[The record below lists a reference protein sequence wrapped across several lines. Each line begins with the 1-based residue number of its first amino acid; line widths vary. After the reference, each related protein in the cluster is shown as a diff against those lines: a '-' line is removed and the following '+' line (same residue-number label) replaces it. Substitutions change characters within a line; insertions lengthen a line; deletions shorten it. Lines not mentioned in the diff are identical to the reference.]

1 MNNME
6 FDILVE
12 MLRTF
17 YYEKN
22 GLEDTIE
29 FLKYIVSEMEKL
41 WNVISVKKK
50 LKNCLPMINGN
61 KYVKS
66 V

>member
-1 MNNME
+1 ME

-22 GLEDTIE
+22 GLEDTID

-41 WNVISVKKK
+41 
-50 LKNCLPMINGN
+50 
-61 KYVKS
+61 
-66 V
+66 